1 MYYYYLYRIQSA
13 MLCHSL
19 VKESNSELHH
29 ALFIFQPIPFSS
41 IIQEKNSMVH
51 KYVIGSMLAKKAI
64 SVFVQSKT
72 SLAVVAMGPYV
83 FHAQY
88 WLKPMT
94 ENNSNM

>member
-1 MYYYYLYRIQSA
+1 
-13 MLCHSL
+13 
-19 VKESNSELHH
+19 
-29 ALFIFQPIPFSS
+29 
-41 IIQEKNSMVH
+41 MVH

-88 WLKPMT
+88 WLKPIT